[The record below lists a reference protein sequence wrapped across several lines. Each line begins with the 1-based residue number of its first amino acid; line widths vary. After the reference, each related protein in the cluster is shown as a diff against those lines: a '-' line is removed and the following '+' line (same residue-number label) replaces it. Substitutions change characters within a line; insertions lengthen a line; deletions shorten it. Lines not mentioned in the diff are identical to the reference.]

1 MVLVV
6 GSTGKLGSA
15 IVWRLRRDG
24 ISVRAL
30 VRPTSNRTVLEGSG
44 AEFVMGDLRDR
55 ESLRVACRGCEAVAT
70 TASSSR
76 RPRQF
81 DLERI
86 DRQGNLNLIDA
97 AKAEGVRHFVLTST
111 VGADAPGA
119 PRIFRNKHF
128 IEERL
133 AASGLRY
140 TVLRPA
146 GFMENLVSLIQW
158 VRRTGWAIISAPGT
172 TKTSY
177 IAIRDIAE
185 MVRMVL
191 EKPPTSSPVI
201 EFGGPEDLSLLDCVG
216 VIREV
221 LGRRVRVLRVPMK
234 LLRPVG
240 WVALPFTQ
248 ALDAVF
254 EIFEF
259 VERKGL
265 RADKKFLAEYPLQL
279 TSFRS
284 FVGQQLGLSIGP
296 G

>member
-6 GSTGKLGSA
+6 GATGQLGSA
-15 IVWRLRRDG
+15 VVWRLRRAG
-24 ISVRAL
+24 VAVRAL
-30 VRPTSNRTVLEGSG
+30 VRAKSRVDVLQGSG
-44 AEFVMGDLRDR
+44 AEFVVSDLRDVV
-55 ESLRVACRGCEAVAT
+55 SLRRACRGCEVVVT

-76 RPRQF
+76 RPREF
-81 DLERI
+81 DLVRI
-86 DRQGNLNLIDA
+86 DRQGNLNLIEV
-97 AKAEGVRHFVLTST
+97 AKAEGVRHFIFTST

-133 AASGLRY
+133 EASGLRY

-146 GFMENLVSLIQW
+146 GFMENLVPLIRW
-158 VRRTGWAIISAPGT
+158 VRRTGWAVIPGPGT
-172 TKTSY
+172 TPTSY

-191 EKPPTSSPVI
+191 EKPSAAGQVI
-201 EFGGPEDLSLLDCVG
+201 EFGGPEDLSLLDC
-216 VIREV
+216 IRVMGEV
-221 LGRRVRVLRVPMK
+221 FGRRVRVLRLPMK
-234 LLRPVG
+234 LVRAVG
-240 WVALPFTQ
+240 WAALPFTR

-259 VERKGL
+259 VEQKGL
-265 RADKKFLAEYPLQL
+265 RADRKFLFDYPLQL
-279 TSFRS
+279 TSFCT
-284 FVGQQLGLSIGP
+284 FVGQQLGLSVGL